1 MKKLFFII
9 SFVFISLLC
18 VAQETY
24 PSVKTSTDV
33 GRWEIIQ
40 SPFIRRVTIKLD
52 KFTGKT
58 YQFFETSLAIYGW
71 KIIIWQDE
79 DWGEKQIGKINYQ
92 IFMGGLTASD
102 VYLINIHTGKTWLL
116 CEDSSKGLFFWS
128 KIDGV

>member
-18 VAQETY
+18 VAQKTY

-58 YQFFETSLAIYGW
+58 YQILETSLAIYEW

-79 DWGEKQIGKINYQ
+79 DWGEKQTGKINYQ
-92 IFMGGLTASD
+92 IFMGGLTGSD

-116 CEDSSKGLFFWS
+116 CEDSSKGLLFWS